1 MLKLNFFEP
10 PSKRESFEA
19 QGELLMAQDNL
30 KVTDS
35 RTNLT
40 YTLPIDK
47 GTVRSMDLRQIKT
60 CPGDFGL
67 MAYDPA
73 FMNTAS
79 CQSGITFIDGERG
92 ILEYRGYPIEVLAE
106 HCTFL
111 EVVYLLLFGELP
123 DEIALK
129 SWVNEITFHTML
141 HENTKK
147 FMEGFRHDAHPM
159 AMLITTVAALST
171 IYPEARDVH
180 DPANRLLQIKR
191 LIGKMPSI
199 AAMSYRHSLGFPYV
213 YPDND
218 LSYTENFMNMLWK
231 MVEPKYVANPVL
243 ARALDI
249 LFILHADHEQNCSTS
264 AMRSVGSSQAD
275 PYLATA
281 AAGAALSGPL
291 HGGANEEVL
300 KMLDEI
306 GSKDNVSAHIKK
318 VKEGHGKLMG
328 FGHRVYKNYD
338 PRAKIIK
345 WTAEQVFAVTGRNPK
360 LDIALELERIALE
373 DDYFIKRKL
382 YPNVDFYSGIIY
394 QAMGFKPEM
403 FTVLFAIPRTV
414 GWLAQWQEMLADP
427 EQKIGRP
434 RQIYTGQRARQFLPI
449 ERRALVATTKD

>member
-1 MLKLNFFEP
+1 
-10 PSKRESFEA
+10 
-19 QGELLMAQDNL
+19 MAQDSL
-30 KVTDS
+30 TITDN
-35 RTNLT
+35 RTSKT
-40 YTLPIDK
+40 YTLPIQK
-47 GTVRSMDLRQIKT
+47 GTIRTMDLRPIKT
-60 CPGDFGL
+60 DPEDFGL
-67 MAYDPA
+67 IAYDPA
-73 FMNTAS
+73 YLNTAS
-79 CQSGITFIDGERG
+79 CQSKITFIDGERG

-111 EVVYLLLFGELP
+111 EVAYLLLFGELP
-123 DEIALK
+123 NEAELK
-129 SWVNEITFHTML
+129 DWVNEITHHTML
-141 HENTKK
+141 HESTKK

-159 AMLITTVAALST
+159 AMLVSTVAALAT
-171 IYPEARDVH
+171 IYPEARDIH
-180 DPANRLLQIKR
+180 DPKNRLLQIKR

-218 LSYTENFMNMLWK
+218 LSYPENFMNMLWK
-231 MVEPKYVANPVL
+231 MVEPKYVANPAL

-264 AMRSVGSSQAD
+264 TMRSVGSSHAD

-281 AAGAALSGPL
+281 AAAAALSGPL

-300 KMLDEI
+300 RMLDEI
-306 GSKDNVSAHIKK
+306 GSKENVPAYMRK

-345 WTAEQVFAVTGRNPK
+345 WTAEQVFGVTGRNPK

-373 DDYFIKRKL
+373 DEYFVKRKL
-382 YPNVDFYSGIIY
+382 YPNVDFYSGIMY
-394 QAMGFKPEM
+394 QAMGFRPEM

-414 GWLAQWQEMLADP
+414 GWLAQWQEMLTDP
-427 EQKIGRP
+427 EQKIARP
-434 RQIYTGQRARQFLPI
+434 RQIYSGHRTRQFLPM
-449 ERRALVATTKD
+449 ERRAATGVTQK